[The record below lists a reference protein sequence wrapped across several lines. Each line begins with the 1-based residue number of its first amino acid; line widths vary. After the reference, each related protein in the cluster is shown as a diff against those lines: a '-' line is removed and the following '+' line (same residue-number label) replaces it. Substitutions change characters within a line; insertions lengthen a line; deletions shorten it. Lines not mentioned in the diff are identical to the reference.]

1 MLNTKS
7 IILLRHAKSSW
18 ASPELD
24 DYDRPL
30 NERGLND
37 TIKCEK
43 LYKTLIAS
51 KSQIISSSAQR
62 TRQTAKKTCHFFNCI
77 EKGIVWIDDL
87 YLASAKKM
95 LKIINMQPDI
105 EDNLVVIGH
114 NNGISHLA
122 QLLTNSAEVSHM
134 PTLAAVKINFSATS
148 WNEIFEGNGVLE
160 SFYYPKMI
168 KPSLS
173 K

>member
-1 MLNTKS
+1 MLNKKS

-18 ASPELD
+18 ANSELD

-30 NERGLND
+30 NKRGLND

-43 LYKTLIAS
+43 LYKTLIDG
-51 KSQIISSSAQR
+51 KSQIISSSAKR
-62 TRQTAKKTCHFFNCI
+62 TQQTAKKTCHYFNCN
-77 EKGIVWIDDL
+77 EKDIVWVDDL

-95 LKIINMQPDI
+95 LKIINQQPDI
-105 EDNLVVIGH
+105 EQNLVVIGH

-122 QLLTNSAEVSHM
+122 QLLTDSTEVAHM
-134 PTLAAVKINFSATS
+134 PTLAAVKIVFEADT
-148 WNEIFEGNGVLE
+148 WQEIFFGNGVLDR
-160 SFYYPKMI
+160 FYYPKMI
-168 KPSLS
+168 KPTSS